1 MPGEPGSSEASWKAR
16 RLFAEWSG
24 CLSRAPARPR
34 APPEA
39 GLESQWVWAGD
50 GRSFASPESD
60 AFSTLL
66 RVRIDT
72 IIKMA
77 MKIC

>member
-16 RLFAEWSG
+16 RLFAEWLG

-39 GLESQWVWAGD
+39 GLESQWVWVGTAG
-50 GRSFASPESD
+50 P
-60 AFSTLL
+60 L
-66 RVRIDT
+66 RPP
-72 IIKMA
+72 KA
-77 MKIC
+77 MHFQHF